1 MDLLVSD
8 IKCLKKIQ
16 FSLMHRVANKLNI
29 YKLKYMQFF
38 FFFWHHLVLSNY
50 RLFINQDVL
59 YKHVDG
65 GKIGENTFTSKILT
79 YLDISLAW
87 YMKAYEYLHS

>member
-1 MDLLVSD
+1 M
-8 IKCLKKIQ
+8 
-16 FSLMHRVANKLNI
+16 
-29 YKLKYMQFF
+29 
-38 FFFWHHLVLSNY
+38 LSNY